1 MTEITSDSEPRFG
14 DLVRCYRLRA
24 GLTQRELARC
34 AGLDFTYLS
43 KIERSRV
50 PPPTRDM
57 VEAVAKASNLSA
69 SEREGLVAAAGKI
82 PIDLEELVVREPL
95 ARRLLRSIQQVPES
109 EQPRLLGW
117 LAEQVERDSRC
128 DDRKK

>member
-1 MTEITSDSEPRFG
+1 VTKITPDPEPRFG
-14 DLVRCYRLRA
+14 ELVKLYRLRA
-24 GLTQRELARC
+24 GLTQRQLARH

-69 SEREGLVAAAGKI
+69 AELEGFVAAAGKLAV
-82 PIDLEELVVREPL
+82 DLEQLIIREPE
-95 ARRLLRSIQQVPES
+95 ARRLLRSVQQVPES
-109 EQPRLLGW
+109 EQPKLLGW
-117 LAEQVERDSRC
+117 LAEQVERDLRR
-128 DDRKK
+128 DGGKK